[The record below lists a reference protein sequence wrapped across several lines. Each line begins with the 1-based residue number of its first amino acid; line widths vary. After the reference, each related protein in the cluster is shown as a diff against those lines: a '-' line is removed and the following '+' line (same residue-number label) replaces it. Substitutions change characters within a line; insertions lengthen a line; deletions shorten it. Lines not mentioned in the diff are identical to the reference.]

1 MKNLIVNIR
10 YIFLFEKYNIS
21 KMKMYIQ
28 LSKRCLYFLIVFA
41 VFSSSKA
48 NADNKKELKDYLANL
63 PFSMFVFQEPNF
75 PTHHENILQHG
86 AIGDGLTM
94 NTRAFAK
101 AIKVCAEAGG
111 GTVEVPPGTW
121 LTGPIKF
128 ENNINLHLE
137 LGALIQFSNRIEDF
151 PLIAGFDGKSKK
163 YQITPP
169 ISGYKLK
176 NIAITGDGIFDGAG
190 EAWRPVKKEKQ
201 TTKQWKELVA
211 SGGAVSQ
218 DGKIWWPSKEAME
231 GENYIKKVEQSKRKL
246 SIEDYSHVREYLR
259 PHMVQFIQ
267 CKDILLDGPTFRNS
281 PKFHVYPVQSENI
294 IVRNVKILTPW
305 YAQNGDGLDLSAC
318 RNVVVYKT
326 TVDVGDDAI
335 CIKPGKISDSQKP
348 GPACENIVI
357 ADCIVY
363 RGHGGFVIGSES
375 YGNARNISVRNCVF
389 IGTDVG
395 LRFKSSRGRGGLVDN
410 IFIEGIQMRG
420 IENEAILFD
429 MYYGDGDPES
439 QTTEGVDTKSVEAVT
454 DLTPKFENFFIKNV
468 VCNSAKRAILING
481 LPEMPVKNIFI
492 ENVNITA
499 NRGVLCVDSDSIML
513 KNVYIASKTAPAIS
527 INQSRNIYLN
537 RFFYPKGTE
546 VFLNVNGDKCEN
558 IQLEDVDLSQAKKE
572 IEFGEKAKREAVVRK

>member
-1 MKNLIVNIR
+1 MKIAIKITNQTFPLIALMLTCVVIGS
-10 YIFLFEKYNIS
+10 IAGTPAS
-21 KMKMYIQ
+21 
-28 LSKRCLYFLIVFA
+28 
-41 VFSSSKA
+41 
-48 NADNKKELKDYLANL
+48 KELKDYLINL
-63 PFSMFVFQEPNF
+63 PFAMPEISEPKF
-75 PTHHENILQHG
+75 PANRVSIVEFG
-86 AIGDGLTM
+86 AVADGRTI
-94 NTRAFAK
+94 NTKAFTD
-101 AIKVCAEAGG
+101 AIHACAIAGG

-169 ISGYKLK
+169 IYGYKLN
-176 NIAITGDGIFDGAG
+176 NIGITGDGIIDGAG
-190 EAWRPVKKEKQ
+190 EVWRPVKKEKQ
-201 TTKQWKELVA
+201 TAKQWKKLVT

-218 DGKIWWPSKEAME
+218 DGKIWWPSNEAME
-231 GENYIKKVEQSKRKL
+231 GESYIKQLEQSKRKL
-246 SIEDYSHVREYLR
+246 SIEDYSQVREYLR

-375 YGNARNISVRNCVF
+375 YGDARNISVRNCVF
-389 IGTDVG
+389 VGTDVG
-395 LRFKSSRGRGGLVDN
+395 LRFKSSRGRGGLVEN
-410 IFIEGIQMRG
+410 IFIDSVQMRG

-439 QTTEGVDTKSVEAVT
+439 QATEGVDIKSVETVT
-454 DLTPKFENFFIKNV
+454 DLTPRFENFFIKNV
-468 VCNSAKRAILING
+468 VCNGAARAILING

-492 ENVNITA
+492 ENVNITS
-499 NRGVLCVDSDSIML
+499 NKGMLCVDADSIIL
-513 KNVYIASKTAPAIS
+513 KNVYIAPKTAPAIS
-527 INQSRNIYLN
+527 INQSRNIFL
-537 RFFYPKGTE
+537 RRISYPRGTE

-572 IEFGEKAKREAVVRK
+572 IEFGQKAKREAVVRK